1 MFYKESHP
9 SSLSPSAELESSDHN
24 TRKTLTPASVVS
36 GNGNPKEGTEKGSNV
51 TRSGH
56 EIKNTKVNDKEESE
70 VMDIR
75 EEMDDVKEDDE
86 AKNECDD
93 DDDGDDDNVLV
104 TNNLIQQLERLV
116 RVDSVV
122 NYL

>member
-1 MFYKESHP
+1 MSYKESHT

-24 TRKTLTPASVVS
+24 TRKTLTPASIVS
-36 GNGNPKEGTEKGSNV
+36 GNGNPKEGSEEGSNV
-51 TRSGH
+51 TRSGN

-75 EEMDDVKEDDE
+75 EEMDDILEDDE
-86 AKNECDD
+86 AKNNGE

>member
-1 MFYKESHP
+1 MSYKESHP
-9 SSLSPSAELESSDHN
+9 SSLSPSAELESTDHN
-24 TRKTLTPASVVS
+24 TRKTLTLASIVS
-36 GNGNPKEGTEKGSNV
+36 GNVNPKEGTEKGSNV
-51 TRSGH
+51 TRSGN

-75 EEMDDVKEDDE
+75 EEMDDVIEDDE
-86 AKNECDD
+86 AKNEC

>member
-1 MFYKESHP
+1 MSYKESHP

-24 TRKTLTPASVVS
+24 TRKTLTPASIVS
-36 GNGNPKEGTEKGSNV
+36 GNGHPREGSEEGSNV
-51 TRSGH
+51 TRSGN
-56 EIKNTKVNDKEESE
+56 EIKNTKVSAKEESE

-93 DDDGDDDNVLV
+93 DDGDDDNVLV

-122 NYL
+122 K

>member
-1 MFYKESHP
+1 MSYKESHP
-9 SSLSPSAELESSDHN
+9 SSLSPSADLESSDHN
-24 TRKTLTPASVVS
+24 TRKTLTPASIVS
-36 GNGNPKEGTEKGSNV
+36 GNGHPREGSEEGSNV
-51 TRSGH
+51 TRSGN

-75 EEMDDVKEDDE
+75 EEMDDVIEDDE
-86 AKNECDD
+86 AKNECD

>member
-1 MFYKESHP
+1 MSYKESHP

-24 TRKTLTPASVVS
+24 TRKTLTPASIVS
-36 GNGNPKEGTEKGSNV
+36 GNCIQSEGSEKGSNV
-51 TRSGH
+51 TRSGN
-56 EIKNTKVNDKEESE
+56 EIKNTKVNAKEESE

-75 EEMDDVKEDDE
+75 EEMDDVIEDDE

-93 DDDGDDDNVLV
+93 DDDDDNVLV

-122 NYL
+122 NL